1 MRIRKAGKVRDR
13 LWFFGREESGIYLI
27 EGHDESMIVSGG
39 LSYIVPEVLG
49 QFEEFKIDEGKI
61 TKLLILHAHFDHVGI
76 VPFFKRRHPNLEIYA
91 SSRAWEIL
99 KMPKAMDTINEY
111 NVFTMNSME
120 LYEACS
126 HYDLLWRHNEVS
138 GQTVSEGNIIDLGG
152 VEVRIFETP
161 GHSSCSISAW
171 VPAWKALF
179 ASDGGGI
186 PYNQTII
193 PSGNSN
199 FTKFQ
204 QSLEKL
210 KDLEVEYVCA
220 DHYGYVVGEEAGRYI
235 GRAIELAGARRAKM
249 EEAYRRTRDIDTAAQ
264 ELVEAFFKENP
275 GYIIRREI
283 YEGVQRQMLRHVA
296 KIIDQHG

>member
-1 MRIRKAGKVRDR
+1 MRIRKTGKVRDR
-13 LWFFGREESGIYLI
+13 LWFFGREESGVYLI
-27 EGHDESMIVSGG
+27 EGHDESMIVSAG
-39 LSYIVPEVLG
+39 LSYIVPELLR
-49 QFEEFKIDEGKI
+49 QFEEFKIDVEKI
-61 TKLLILHAHFDHVGI
+61 KKLLILHAHFDHVGI

-99 KMPKAMDTINEY
+99 KMPKAVDTINE
-111 NVFTMNSME
+111 NNIFTMKSMG
-120 LYEACS
+120 LYETCS
-126 HYDLLWRHNEVS
+126 QYDLKWRNNEVS
-138 GQTVSEGNIIDLGG
+138 GQAVSEGDKIDLGG
-152 VEVRIFETP
+152 VEIIIFETP

-171 VPAWKALF
+171 VPEWKALF

-186 PYNQTII
+186 PFNQTII

-210 KDLEVEYVCA
+210 KGLETKYICA
-220 DHYGYVVGEEAGRYI
+220 DHYGYVVGEEAEHYI
-235 GRAIELAGARRAKM
+235 DRAIELAGARRAKM
-249 EEAYRRTRDIDTAAQ
+249 EEAYRRTRDIDTAAH

-296 KIIDQHG
+296 KVIDQNG